1 MVVVV
6 KYPEPISSADNQRPE
21 AAVLEIETAEGFGA
35 VNRKPPLPSSFI
47 QKKPLLLRPVK

>member
-35 VNRKPPLPSSFI
+35 VNRKPPLLSSFI